1 MILYNK
7 LFKIYLFLKT
17 ILSKISKI
25 KENKKSEEGGYIE
38 LLKLKND
45 YTFKRVFGY
54 TGNEEIT
61 KGLLNAILREEVT
74 EVNLNCNTILERD
87 LYDDKLGILD
97 IRAKVNNAVDINIE
111 MQLVDEKNIEKRVV
125 FYLSKMYTQNLKQ
138 SHNYSELNKYI
149 SILFIDFELDRL
161 KEIPKYLTKWNIR
174 EETYGK
180 IKLTEVLEL
189 YIINLSKI
197 DKYSENKIL
206 DTWVKFISNSEDL
219 NMENADESIKKAK
232 EVLDEISE
240 DEHEQYL
247 AHLREKY
254 IFERQ
259 GIEEAGFDK
268 GMAKGL
274 EEGIEKGIEQ
284 GIKKGIEQEK
294 RMLAQKLKE
303 DNVDI
308 EKIIKYTGLT
318 KEEIEKL

>member
-1 MILYNK
+1 M
-7 LFKIYLFLKT
+7 
-17 ILSKISKI
+17 
-25 KENKKSEEGGYIE
+25 
-38 LLKLKND
+38 
-45 YTFKRVFGY
+45 FGY

-61 KGLLNAILREEVT
+61 KGLLNAILKEKVT
-74 EVNLNCNTILERD
+74 EVSLNCNTILERD

-97 IRAKVNNAVDINIE
+97 IRAKVNNVVDINIE
-111 MQLVDEKNIEKRVV
+111 MQLVDEKNIEKRII
-125 FYLSKMYTQNLKQ
+125 FYLSKMYTQNLKK
-138 SHNYSELNKYI
+138 SHNYAELNKCI
-149 SILFIDFELDRL
+149 SILFIDFELEKL

-174 EETYGK
+174 EETYSK
-180 IKLTEVLEL
+180 IILTDVLEL

-197 DKYSENKIL
+197 EKYSENKLL

-268 GMAKGL
+268 GMEKGL
-274 EEGIEKGIEQ
+274 AEGRKQSLEAVA
-284 GIKKGIEQEK
+284 KKMK
-294 RMLAQKLKE
+294 AK
-303 DNVDI
+303 NVNIDEI
-308 EKIIKYTGLT
+308 SEFTGLT

>member
-1 MILYNK
+1 M
-7 LFKIYLFLKT
+7 
-17 ILSKISKI
+17 
-25 KENKKSEEGGYIE
+25 KENKKIKEKTSEEGGCIE

-61 KGLLNAILREEVT
+61 KGLLNAILKEKVT
-74 EVNLNCNTILERD
+74 DVSLNCNTILERD

-97 IRAKVNNAVDINIE
+97 IRAKVNNSVDVNVE
-111 MQLVDEKNIEKRVV
+111 MQLVAEKNIEKRII
-125 FYLSKMYTQNLKQ
+125 FYLSKMYTQNLKK
-138 SHNYSELNKYI
+138 SHNYSELNKCI
-149 SILFIDFELDRL
+149 SILFIDFELEKL

-180 IKLTEVLEL
+180 IILTDVLEL
-189 YIINLSKI
+189 YIINLSKVE
-197 DKYSENKIL
+197 KYSENKLL

-268 GMAKGL
+268 GVKASKIEFAKKMKEDKTS
-274 EEGIEKGIEQ
+274 EEGGCIEF
-284 GIKKGIEQEK
+284 
-294 RMLAQKLKE
+294 
-303 DNVDI
+303 
-308 EKIIKYTGLT
+308 
-318 KEEIEKL
+318 

>member
-1 MILYNK
+1 M
-7 LFKIYLFLKT
+7 
-17 ILSKISKI
+17 
-25 KENKKSEEGGYIE
+25 
-38 LLKLKND
+38 
-45 YTFKRVFGY
+45 FGY

-61 KGLLNAILREEVT
+61 KGLLNAILKEKVT
-74 EVNLNCNTILERD
+74 DVSLNCNTILERD
-87 LYDDKLGILD
+87 LYDDKLWILD

-111 MQLVDEKNIEKRVV
+111 MQLVDEKNIEKRII
-125 FYLSKMYTQNLKQ
+125 FYLSKMYTQNLKK
-138 SHNYSELNKYI
+138 SHNYSELNKCI
-149 SILFIDFELDRL
+149 SILFIDFELEKL

-180 IKLTEVLEL
+180 IILTDVLEL

-197 DKYSENKIL
+197 EKYSENKLL

-268 GMAKGL
+268 GAKAKQ
-274 EEGIEKGIEQ
+274 IEIAKKMKENNIE
-284 GIKKGIEQEK
+284 IE
-294 RMLAQKLKE
+294 
-303 DNVDI
+303 
-308 EKIIKYTGLT
+308 IITKCTGLT
-318 KEEIEKL
+318 KEDIENI

>member
-7 LFKIYLFLKT
+7 LFKIYYILKT

-61 KGLLNAILREEVT
+61 KGLLNAILKEEVT

-111 MQLVDEKNIEKRVV
+111 MQLVDEKNIEKRIL

-138 SHNYSELNKYI
+138 SHNYSELNKCI

-180 IKLTEVLEL
+180 IILTEVLEL

-206 DTWVKFISNSEDL
+206 DTWVKFISNSEEFD
-219 NMENADESIKKAK
+219 MKNADESIKKAK

-254 IFERQ
+254 IFEIQ

-268 GMAKGL
+268 GLAKGL
-274 EEGIEKGIEQ
+274 AEKKQSLEEIAK
-284 GIKKGIEQEK
+284 
-294 RMLAQKLKE
+294 KLKAK
-303 DNVDI
+303 NM
-308 EKIIKYTGLT
+308 KIDEISEITGLT

>member
-1 MILYNK
+1 M
-7 LFKIYLFLKT
+7 
-17 ILSKISKI
+17 
-25 KENKKSEEGGYIE
+25 KENKKIKEKTSEEGGCIE

-61 KGLLNAILREEVT
+61 KGLLNAILKEKVT
-74 EVNLNCNTILERD
+74 DVSLNCNTILERD

-97 IRAKVNNAVDINIE
+97 IRAKVNNVVDINVE
-111 MQLVDEKNIEKRVV
+111 MQLVDEKNIEKRII
-125 FYLSKMYTQNLKQ
+125 FYLSKMYTQNLKK
-138 SHNYSELNKYI
+138 SHNYSELNKCI
-149 SILFIDFELDRL
+149 SILFIDFELEKL

-174 EETYGK
+174 EETYSK
-180 IKLTEVLEL
+180 IILTDVLEL
-189 YIINLSKI
+189 YIINLSKVE
-197 DKYSENKIL
+197 KYSENKTL

-254 IFERQ
+254 IFERK

-268 GMAKGL
+268 G
-274 EEGIEKGIEQ
+274 
-284 GIKKGIEQEK
+284 
-294 RMLAQKLKE
+294 LAQGAKSKQ
-303 DNVDI
+303 I
-308 EKIIKYTGLT
+308 EIAKKMKAKNMKIDEIAEITDLT

>member
-1 MILYNK
+1 M
-7 LFKIYLFLKT
+7 
-17 ILSKISKI
+17 
-25 KENKKSEEGGYIE
+25 KENKKIKEKTSEEGGCIE

-61 KGLLNAILREEVT
+61 KGLLNAILKEKITDVS
-74 EVNLNCNTILERD
+74 LDCNTILEKD

-97 IRAKVNNAVDINIE
+97 IRAKVNNTVDINIE
-111 MQLVDEKNIEKRVV
+111 MQLVDEKNIEKRIV
-125 FYLSKMYTQNLKQ
+125 FYLSKMYTQNLKK
-138 SHNYSELNKYI
+138 SHNYSELNKCI
-149 SILFIDFELDRL
+149 SILFIDFELEKL

-180 IKLTEVLEL
+180 IILTDVLEL
-189 YIINLSKI
+189 YIIDLSKI
-197 DKYSENKIL
+197 EKYSESTSL
-206 DTWVKFISNSEDL
+206 DTWVKFISNSEGL

-268 GMAKGL
+268 GVKASKIEIAK
-274 EEGIEKGIEQ
+274 
-284 GIKKGIEQEK
+284 
-294 RMLAQKLKE
+294 KLKE
-303 DNVDI
+303 NNIDI
-308 EKIIKYTGLT
+308 EIITKCTGLT
-318 KEEIEKL
+318 KEEIENI

>member
-7 LFKIYLFLKT
+7 LFKIYYILKT

-61 KGLLNAILREEVT
+61 KGLLNAILKEEVT

-97 IRAKVNNAVDINIE
+97 IRAKVNNTVDINIE

-125 FYLSKMYTQNLKQ
+125 FYLSKMYAHNLKR
-138 SHNYSELNKYI
+138 SHNYSELNKCI
-149 SILFIDFELDRL
+149 SILFIDFELDKL

-206 DTWVKFISNSEDL
+206 DTWVKFISNSEEFD
-219 NMENADESIKKAK
+219 MENADESIKKAK

-254 IFERQ
+254 IFEIQ

-268 GMAKGL
+268 GLAKGL
-274 EEGIEKGIEQ
+274 AEKKQSLEEIAK
-284 GIKKGIEQEK
+284 
-294 RMLAQKLKE
+294 KLKAK
-303 DNVDI
+303 NM
-308 EKIIKYTGLT
+308 KIDEISEITGLT

>member
-1 MILYNK
+1 
-7 LFKIYLFLKT
+7 
-17 ILSKISKI
+17 
-25 KENKKSEEGGYIE
+25 
-38 LLKLKND
+38 
-45 YTFKRVFGY
+45 
-54 TGNEEIT
+54 
-61 KGLLNAILREEVT
+61 
-74 EVNLNCNTILERD
+74 
-87 LYDDKLGILD
+87 
-97 IRAKVNNAVDINIE
+97 
-111 MQLVDEKNIEKRVV
+111 MQLVDEKNIEKRIL

-206 DTWVKFISNSEDL
+206 DTWVKFISNSEEFD
-219 NMENADESIKKAK
+219 MENADESIKKAK

-254 IFERQ
+254 IFEIQ

-268 GMAKGL
+268 GLAKGL
-274 EEGIEKGIEQ
+274 AEKKQSLEEIAK
-284 GIKKGIEQEK
+284 
-294 RMLAQKLKE
+294 KLKAK
-303 DNVDI
+303 NM
-308 EKIIKYTGLT
+308 KIDEISEITGLT

>member
-1 MILYNK
+1 M
-7 LFKIYLFLKT
+7 
-17 ILSKISKI
+17 
-25 KENKKSEEGGYIE
+25 KENKKIKEKTSEEGGCIE

-61 KGLLNAILREEVT
+61 KGLLNAILKEKVT
-74 EVNLNCNTILERD
+74 EVSLNCNTILERD

-97 IRAKVNNAVDINIE
+97 IRAKVNNLVDINIE
-111 MQLVDEKNIEKRVV
+111 MQLVDEKNIEKRII
-125 FYLSKMYTQNLKQ
+125 FYLSKMYTQNLKK
-138 SHNYSELNKYI
+138 SHNYSELNKCI
-149 SILFIDFELDRL
+149 SILFIDFELEKL

-174 EETYGK
+174 EETYSK
-180 IKLTEVLEL
+180 IILTDVLEL
-189 YIINLSKI
+189 YIINLSKVE
-197 DKYSENKIL
+197 KYSENTLL

-219 NMENADESIKKAK
+219 NMENADESIKRAK

-268 GMAKGL
+268 GVKASKIEFAK
-274 EEGIEKGIEQ
+274 K
-284 GIKKGIEQEK
+284 
-294 RMLAQKLKE
+294 MKE
-303 DNVDI
+303 DNESI